1 MTEVMDDVAGQSP
14 NQSRL
19 TGLVHS
25 RLAHRRLAVRGNQSF
40 SVPLALGPGRRSEFF
55 DPKVR
60 VMPRPY

>member
-19 TGLVHS
+19 TVWSIPDSPTADLLS
-25 RLAHRRLAVRGNQSF
+25 AAIRA
-40 SVPLALGPGRRSEFF
+40 SVSSLALGPGRRSEFF